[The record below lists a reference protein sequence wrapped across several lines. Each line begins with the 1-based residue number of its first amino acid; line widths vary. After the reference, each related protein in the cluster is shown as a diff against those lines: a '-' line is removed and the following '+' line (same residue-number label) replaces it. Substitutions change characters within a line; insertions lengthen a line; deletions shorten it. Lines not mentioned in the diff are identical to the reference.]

1 MRLSRTVFFLLALCF
16 ICLVTMGQSY
26 ASVVTVNVAGKS
38 ATSDV
43 KTLDPKNVKVQVD
56 QIGVFVTNTVLE
68 PQVFTLKFS
77 GLGHGSYDIYVNK
90 AFKWTKPASELESGI
105 ELTVDG
111 RIVDPAMIRCLEAV
125 KEPIQKAYDRINAS
139 KAAEPQRVCG
149 TLNQAKS
156 WARTSLQREQAWRSV
171 GVVLAPTG
179 RMLRPMGWFVRG
191 SDFET
196 ARAVTQACWLL
207 QQARDRMY
215 HAIKNPSLRNE
226 AVVAMT
232 PIDFSA
238 TYSTKNGKPHVDA
251 KLLNNCDLPVSGS
264 ISMALPAGWKST
276 AKKLKIAGLKSG
288 ETFSLAFDLVA
299 PSKTAAA
306 PDSIPMAANLTVVQ
320 DTWTASLKLTA
331 TAKANPK

>member
-1 MRLSRTVFFLLALCF
+1 MRLSRTAFFFLALSF

-26 ASVVTVNVAGKS
+26 ASVVTVDVAGKS

-43 KTLDPKNVKVQVD
+43 KTLEAKQVKAQVD
-56 QIGVFVTNTVLE
+56 QIGVFVMNTIFE
-68 PQVFTLKFS
+68 PQVFTLKFN
-77 GLGHGSYDIYVNK
+77 GLGHESYDIYVNK
-90 AFKWTKPASELESGI
+90 AFKWTKPVSELASGI
-105 ELTVDG
+105 EFTVDG
-111 RIVDPAMIRCLEAV
+111 RIVDPALIRCLEAV

-171 GVVLAPTG
+171 SVVLAPTG
-179 RMLRPMGWFVRG
+179 RMLRPMGGITRG
-191 SDFET
+191 SDIET
-196 ARAVTQACWLL
+196 ARAVTRACWLL

-215 HAIKNPSLRNE
+215 HGIHDPSLRNE

-232 PIDFSA
+232 PMDFSA
-238 TYSTKNGKPHVDA
+238 TYSTRNGKPHVDA
-251 KLLNNCDLPVSGS
+251 KLLNNCDLPVNGS

-276 AKKLKIAGLKSG
+276 AKKLKIDNLKSG
-288 ETFSLAFDLVA
+288 ETFNLAFDLVA

-306 PDSIPMAANLTVVQ
+306 PDSIQMAANLTVVQ
-320 DTWTASLKLTA
+320 DAWTASLKVRA
-331 TAKANPK
+331 AKANPK